1 MILPHLAPLLFHMLH
16 NHLKAVLT
24 GDQLLGKSLL
34 PACCWGQNDLISLG
48 QRLKSQLMLRRH
60 VIIETNKTT
69 ARIFPEVPD
78 CETPEFWDHMEKLIV
93 LNKCATSLLRCSL
106 CGAGFVCLCGAMH

>member
-1 MILPHLAPLLFHMLH
+1 MGLGTNVPLP
-16 NHLKAVLT
+16 
-24 GDQLLGKSLL
+24 
-34 PACCWGQNDLISLG
+34 
-48 QRLKSQLMLRRH
+48 RRH

-93 LNKCATSLLRCSL
+93 LNRKLIAIGQSDAPAVLKNLQRLPVLERFAAELMQLFIGKTVAA
-106 CGAGFVCLCGAMH
+106 GADGVESSAPIPCY

>member
-1 MILPHLAPLLFHMLH
+1 
-16 NHLKAVLT
+16 
-24 GDQLLGKSLL
+24 
-34 PACCWGQNDLISLG
+34 
-48 QRLKSQLMLRRH
+48 MLRRH

-93 LNKCATSLLRCSL
+93 LNKCATSVLCCFL
-106 CGAGFVCLCGAMH
+106 CGAGPMFMQCNALRWQAPALHSARQCGGSACVQLALALGVKQCLSAEEFPSPPAV

>member
-1 MILPHLAPLLFHMLH
+1 MAAGQKVLKSYSGLL
-16 NHLKAVLT
+16 
-24 GDQLLGKSLL
+24 DKSPKFL
-34 PACCWGQNDLISLG
+34 CRGERCRGQSSLSSPG
-48 QRLKSQLMLRRH
+48 MRLKSELRRH

-93 LNKCATSLLRCSL
+93 LNKCATSPLPYSL
-106 CGAGFVCLCGAMH
+106 CSAGSASSCSAMHCQCH

>member
-1 MILPHLAPLLFHMLH
+1 M
-16 NHLKAVLT
+16 
-24 GDQLLGKSLL
+24 
-34 PACCWGQNDLISLG
+34 
-48 QRLKSQLMLRRH
+48 RRH

-93 LNKCATSLLRCSL
+93 LNRCALRPSSIAHVTSLLHCK
-106 CGAGFVCLCGAMH
+106 AGCP